1 MRLPAHLRRRPRE
14 TSHGSG
20 IIVKYLEELVREWYE
35 YRGYFVRRDM
45 WVGLESDGTYECE
58 LDIVAFH
65 PIRQHVV
72 HFETSY
78 DVLSLKDDEQH
89 FQTKFDAGKKY
100 LHRIFGLENHLHI
113 EQTALILK
121 SGETQRQTIGGGRMV
136 LLSDFLA
143 EILQELSDLDVS
155 SAMVPE
161 QWPLILTLQLVA
173 EDRRNSSQS
182 ASTPQGG

>member
-1 MRLPAHLRRRPRE
+1 M
-14 TSHGSG
+14 
-20 IIVKYLEELVREWYE
+20 KYLEQLVREWYE

-45 WVGLESDGTYECE
+45 WVGLESDGTYDCE

-65 PIRQHVV
+65 PIHRHVV

-78 DVLSLKDDEQH
+78 HILSLKDNEQH

-100 LHRIFGLENHLHI
+100 LHRIFGIEDHLHI

-121 SGETQRQTIGGGRMV
+121 SEETHRRTIGGGKIV

-143 EILQELSDLDVS
+143 TILQQLSGIGVS

-161 QWPLILTLQLVA
+161 QWPLILTLQFVA
-173 EDRRNSSQS
+173 EHRCKSSQS
-182 ASTPQGG
+182 VDVSTRAQPS